1 MYFQILF
8 TNFYFA
14 IKYGRLSRCLLCTLR
29 FSFTGANYVLRF
41 RAKTDTWIVI
51 RIYIFRFFI
60 YIIHTWEEAYRRIIL
75 IELVIWKLKL
85 LIRTNRIDNYE
96 ASNTREFP
104 WTVLQRHVTSHRER
118 SFDIHAIFTLVS
130 VVRVRNIAIS
140 INVLNFFS
148 RPPRDL
154 LLTFAIGFPED
165 SHSSP
170 LLTSTLYT
178 NTIVRR
184 SVRSYETTQA
194 SSLPRRFC
202 FLLVHVFF
210 AIIYYTNSIR
220 HRICC
225 FFR

>member
-1 MYFQILF
+1 MHASLF
-8 TNFYFA
+8 VY
-14 IKYGRLSRCLLCTLR
+14 RSELR
-29 FSFTGANYVLRF
+29 FTFSSEDRYVNR
-41 RAKTDTWIVI
+41 DTY
-51 RIYIFRFFI
+51 IYISILYI
-60 YIIHTWEEAYRRIIL
+60 YHTYLRRGEKRRIIL

-178 NTIVRR
+178 NRPTIGTFIRNDA
-184 SVRSYETTQA
+184 SIEFA
-194 SSLPRRFC
+194 SSFLFSSRSRVFCHYLLHQFYSTPYLLFLPINVIEIFSGN
-202 FLLVHVFF
+202 F
-210 AIIYYTNSIR
+210 
-220 HRICC
+220 
-225 FFR
+225 